1 MNKYC
6 TYYYLFYNKSKRYYI
21 KTQYNKLKQEISH
34 LKKLEFQLFK
44 NNNDINIDNNNN
56 NGIEHKDNDNDNND
70 LSNINIL
77 FKNDI

>member
-21 KTQYNKLKQEISH
+21 KKEYNKLKQEIFN

-44 NNNDINIDNNNN
+44 NNKDINIDNNNN
-56 NGIEHKDNDNDNND
+56 NNRIENKDNDNND
-70 LSNINIL
+70 LSNINKAKQFL
-77 FKNDI
+77 L